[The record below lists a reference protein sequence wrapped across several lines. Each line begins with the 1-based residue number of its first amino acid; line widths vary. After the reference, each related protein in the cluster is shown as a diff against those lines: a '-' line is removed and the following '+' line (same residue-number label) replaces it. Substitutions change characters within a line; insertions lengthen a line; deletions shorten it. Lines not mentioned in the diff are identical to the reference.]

1 VSFQDVKTFLE
12 RMEVRLDDTAV
23 LQVTDTR
30 SHVDRTHGAIDI
42 GHSSESVAVR
52 LVDPRRAGGRGIDFR
67 NVVHM
72 IKTKIVPQEL
82 TRLFSSLTKIE
93 RRAFAACAG
102 GWALDAM
109 DVQLYSF
116 VIPTL
121 VTIWGITRG
130 QAGALATAAL
140 LVSAAGG
147 WGAGWMA
154 DRFGRVRT
162 LQAAILWF
170 AAFTFFSGLA
180 QNFAQLFAA
189 RALMGLGFGGE
200 WAAGAVLLGEVIRP
214 EHRGKALGMMQAG
227 WAVGWGAAA
236 LLYALFFSVLAPEI
250 AWRALFLVGI
260 APALLVFFVR
270 RYVEEPAVY
279 LEARA
284 KIAATGDQP
293 SALEIFRPPLLR
305 ITVLGGLMGT
315 GAQGGYYAVTTWL
328 PTFLRTERRLSVL
341 DSAGYLAVSIAGAF
355 CGYLTG
361 GWLADRIGR
370 RLTFLVFA
378 IGAGVVAVTYTM
390 VPFGDAAML
399 VLGFPLGFFSSG
411 VFSAMGPF
419 FTEHFPTRVRGAGQG
434 FAYNLGRATGA
445 MFPTLV
451 GVLSAKIPL
460 SEAIGLF
467 AGLAYATMAI
477 AAFLLPETRGK
488 VLAP

>member
-1 VSFQDVKTFLE
+1 
-12 RMEVRLDDTAV
+12 
-23 LQVTDTR
+23 
-30 SHVDRTHGAIDI
+30 
-42 GHSSESVAVR
+42 
-52 LVDPRRAGGRGIDFR
+52 
-67 NVVHM
+67 
-72 IKTKIVPQEL
+72 
-82 TRLFSSLTKIE
+82 
-93 RRAFAACAG
+93 
-102 GWALDAM
+102 M

-121 VTIWGITRG
+121 IAVWGITRA
-130 QAGALATAAL
+130 QAGELGTAAL
-140 LVSAAGG
+140 LVSAVGG
-147 WGAGWMA
+147 WLAGWLA
-154 DRFGRVRT
+154 DRYGRVRT
-162 LQAAILWF
+162 LQVAILWF
-170 AAFTFFSGLA
+170 AVFTFLSGLA

-214 EHRGKALGMMQAG
+214 EYRGKALGMMQAG
-227 WAVGWGAAA
+227 WAVGWGTAA
-236 LLYALFFSVLAPEI
+236 LLYAFFFSVLPAET
-250 AWRALFLVGI
+250 AWRVLFLAGI

-279 LEARA
+279 LETRS
-284 KIAATGDQP
+284 KLAAQGERP

-305 ITVLGGLMGT
+305 VTVLGGLMGT

-328 PTFLRTERRLSVL
+328 PTFLRTERQLSVL

-355 CGYLTG
+355 CGYLSG
-361 GWLADRIGR
+361 GYLADRIGR

-378 IGAGVVAVTYTM
+378 IGAGVIAVTYTM
-390 VPFGDAAML
+390 IPFGDGAML
-399 VLGFPLGFFSSG
+399 VLGFPLGFFASG

-419 FTEHFPTRVRGAGQG
+419 FTEHFPTRVRGVGQG

-445 MFPTLV
+445 LFPTLV
-451 GVLSAKIPL
+451 GLLSARIPL
-460 SEAIGLF
+460 GEAIGLF

>member
-1 VSFQDVKTFLE
+1 MGTHSLPE
-12 RMEVRLDDTAV
+12 SI
-23 LQVTDTR
+23 TDPTGL
-30 SHVDRTHGAIDI
+30 TH
-42 GHSSESVAVR
+42 
-52 LVDPRRAGGRGIDFR
+52 
-67 NVVHM
+67 
-72 IKTKIVPQEL
+72 T
-82 TRLFSSLTKIE
+82 E

-121 VTIWGITRG
+121 IAIWGITRA
-130 QAGALATAAL
+130 QAGALGTAAL
-140 LVSAAGG
+140 LVSAVGG
-147 WGAGWMA
+147 WLAGWLA
-154 DRFGRVRT
+154 DRYGRVRT
-162 LQAAILWF
+162 LQVAILWF
-170 AAFTFFSGLA
+170 AVFTFLSGLA
-180 QNFAQLFAA
+180 QNFEQLFAA

-236 LLYALFFSVLAPEI
+236 LLYAVFFSVLSAEI

-270 RYVEEPAVY
+270 RYIEEPAVY
-279 LEARA
+279 LETRSQLAAR
-284 KIAATGDQP
+284 GDEP

-328 PTFLRTERRLSVL
+328 PTFLRTERKLSVL

-361 GWLADRIGR
+361 GFLADKIGR

-378 IGAGVVAVTYTM
+378 VGSGLIAVVYTM
-390 VPFGDAAML
+390 VPFGDGAML
-399 VLGFPLGFFSSG
+399 VLGFPLGFFASG

-419 FTEHFPTRVRGAGQG
+419 FTEHFPTRVRGVGQG
-434 FAYNLGRATGA
+434 FAYNVGRATGA

-451 GVLSAKIPL
+451 GLLSAHIPL
-460 SEAIGLF
+460 GQAIGLF
-467 AGLAYATMAI
+467 AGVAYATMAV

-488 VLAP
+488 VLEA